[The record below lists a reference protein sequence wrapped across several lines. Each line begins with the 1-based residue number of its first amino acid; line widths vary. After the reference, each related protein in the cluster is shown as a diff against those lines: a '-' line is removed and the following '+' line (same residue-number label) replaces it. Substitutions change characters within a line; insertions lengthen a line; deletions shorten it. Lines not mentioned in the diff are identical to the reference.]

1 MLLKT
6 ARWLAPLAVVASLQG
21 AHAQDAV
28 TAGTVL
34 ATVDGKDI
42 TAGHLL
48 LMRAQ
53 LPQQYQNLPPE
64 ALYDGLLQQ
73 AISQVLLGNKA
84 GELGPVAKLALENE
98 ERALLANS
106 AMRELV
112 DAAVTPEAIQ
122 AAYDAKYL
130 GQEAGNEYSAAHIL
144 VETEE
149 EALALIAQLN
159 DGADFATL
167 AAEHSTGPSGPN
179 GGDLGWF
186 AEGAMVKPFEDAV
199 LALEAEQ
206 ISAPVETQFGWHVIR
221 LNGVRAIEA
230 PTLEEVQG
238 DIATEIQRAA
248 IDAEIETLREAA
260 TVDSKAVTDINAGFL
275 NDPSLLDE

>member
-28 TAGTVL
+28 TAETVL

-112 DAAVTPEAIQ
+112 AAAVTPEAIQ
-122 AAYDAKYL
+122 AAYDETYL
-130 GQEAGNEYSAAHIL
+130 GQDAGNEYSAAHIL
-144 VETEE
+144 VESEE
-149 EALALIAQLN
+149 EARALIAQLN
-159 DGADFATL
+159 DGADFAAL

-199 LALEAEQ
+199 LALEAGQ
-206 ISAPVETQFGWHVIR
+206 VSAPVETQFGWHVIR

-238 DIATEIQRAA
+238 DIANEIQRTV
-248 IDAEIETLREAA
+248 IDAEIEALREAA
-260 TVDSKAVTDINAGFL
+260 TVDSKAVTDIDAGFL
-275 NDPSLLDE
+275 NNPALLDE